1 MGISL
6 RCLNDFSDEFI
17 GVFEFPVD
25 DGLVGLRVYVI
36 EIFGFPL
43 RRKPN
48 GAVGFLSGLLLVAVW
63 VLFLD

>member
-1 MGISL
+1 
-6 RCLNDFSDEFI
+6 
-17 GVFEFPVD
+17 
-25 DGLVGLRVYVI
+25 VI

-48 GAVGFLSGLLLVAVW
+48 GAVGLLSGLLLVAVW